1 MKNLKK
7 LLFVL
12 LIMFTLVPFGVIAE
26 EEKQE
31 KVEKE
36 PVKLYIFHG
45 STCGY
50 CKATFEWLDTIEEE
64 YGKYFDVV
72 EYLVYDAN
80 WNADEYYLNLMET
93 VADEVGETVEGVP
106 YIVIGEKTFPGYV
119 ADFDEDIKKAITDAY
134 NDENYKDLVAEVEN
148 DIANEEEKPSYDGW
162 IVAGI
167 FIVILGGCGALV
179 AFSRKK

>member
-1 MKNLKK
+1 MKKFL
-7 LLFVL
+7 LGLIFAFCLFVPSIQADEL
-12 LIMFTLVPFGVIAE
+12 DK
-26 EEKQE
+26 EKI
-31 KVEKE
+31 KVYVFSKTGC
-36 PVKLYIFHG
+36 P
-45 STCGY
+45 Y
-50 CKATFEWLDTIEEE
+50 CESAKSFLTSIEEE

>member
-72 EYLVYDAN
+72 DYEVWGSQENSDLMQEVASVMG
-80 WNADEYYLNLMET
+80 DE
-93 VADEVGETVEGVP
+93 ASGVP
-106 YIVIGEKTFPGYV
+106 YIIVGNYSYPSGFDATAVIDEESNKTMG
-119 ADFDEDIKKAITDAY
+119 DELIDHI
-134 NDENYKDLVAEVEN
+134 LEVYES
-148 DIANEEEKPSYDGW
+148 DDRYDVMYEIANKPDYSN
-162 IVAGI
+162 IVGTVTLITIVGFMA
-167 FIVILGGCGALV
+167 IVIIARRRN
-179 AFSRKK
+179 A